1 MAPMSDM
8 TDKPIADR
16 PANARPPNDTGTEH
30 TRVPVALE
38 DALGAAAMA
47 AICLISFSNVVAR
60 YATNYSFA
68 FTEEFSVFLLAFMTF
83 VGASAAF
90 AGNEHIRITFFLD
103 RLSPTMRWV
112 CELITLAA
120 VTLMFTLI
128 LYYGAAVSF
137 EEWYWGETS
146 PGLGY
151 PTWIY
156 TMWMPILSVAILM
169 RVFGR
174 AWATLRPSRRWRGE

>member
-1 MAPMSDM
+1 M
-8 TDKPIADR
+8 TDTTDIPTDDG
-16 PANARPPNDTGTEH
+16 PPNDTGTAH
-30 TRVPVALE
+30 TRVPVAVE

-47 AICLISFSNVVAR
+47 AICLISMGNVVVR

-90 AGNEHIRITFFLD
+90 AGNEHIRITFLLN
-103 RLSPTMRWV
+103 RVPPALRWV
-112 CELITLAA
+112 CELVTLAA
-120 VTLMFTLI
+120 TTLMFSLI
-128 LYYGAAVSF
+128 LWYGAAVSY

-156 TMWMPILSVAILM
+156 TMWLPILSLAILM